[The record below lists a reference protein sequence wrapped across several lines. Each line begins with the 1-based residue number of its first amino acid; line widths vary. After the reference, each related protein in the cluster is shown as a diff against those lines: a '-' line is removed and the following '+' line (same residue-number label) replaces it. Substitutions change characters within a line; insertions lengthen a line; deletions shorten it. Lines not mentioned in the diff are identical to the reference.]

1 MKNSI
6 FLSHAVADRDLVD
19 RFVDFLNIA
28 FNINRTQIYCTS
40 LKGTKHIRTGNN
52 FIADIKEHIEDTEVV
67 LFFLTPNYLKSSF
80 CLSELG
86 AAWALG
92 KRIYPILIPPL
103 DYNSLDATPLKGV
116 TQFIKLKDEESIF
129 DIADDF
135 KEMKLIGEIGTGLLR
150 AKAMSFIQDMPG
162 LCKFEEN
169 QQIDKE
175 DYQKVLK
182 EIDEITNNNIEQEK
196 VIRNLNKKI
205 EELKSAKNSK
215 EVSEILLKGS
225 NDKETFENLTETVKE
240 LLSPLD
246 KLIVSSI
253 YCNMYYSG
261 EMSYW
266 VSQDDFARARELEAE
281 DYLIIDY
288 DDGEIVPNESHPKI
302 KKCIYALEDLKW
314 FLEEKCSPEFFTYF
328 EDTHERP
335 LSINN
340 KWFWEYI
347 FKTSIT
353 MS

>member
-1 MKNSI
+1 MKNLI

-28 FNINRTQIYCTS
+28 FKIDRSQIYCTS
-40 LKGTKHIRTGNN
+40 LKGTKRIRTGNN
-52 FIADIKEHIEDTEVV
+52 FITDIKEHIEDTEVV
-67 LFFLTPNYLKSSF
+67 LFFLTPNYLNSAF

-86 AAWALG
+86 AAWSLG

-135 KEMKLIGEIGTGLLR
+135 KEMNLISDIGTGLLR
-150 AKAMSFIQDMPG
+150 AKAISFIQDMPD
-162 LCKFEEN
+162 LCNFEES
-169 QQIDKE
+169 QHIDKE

-182 EIDEITNNNIEQEK
+182 EIEEITNNNIEQEK
-196 VIRNLNKKI
+196 MIRNLNKKI
-205 EELKSAKNSK
+205 EELKSATNST
-215 EVSEILLKGS
+215 EVSEILIRGS
-225 NDKETFENLTETVKE
+225 NDEETFENLTENVKE
-240 LLSPLD
+240 LFASLD
-246 KLIVSSI
+246 NLIVSSI
-253 YCNMYYSG
+253 YCNKYYSG

-266 VSQDDFARARELEAE
+266 VGQDDFARARELEAE
-281 DYLIIDY
+281 DFLIIDL
-288 DDGEIVPNESHPKI
+288 DEGEIVPNVSHPKI
-302 KKCIYALEDLKW
+302 KKCISALEELKW
-314 FLEEKCSPEFFTYF
+314 FLEEKCTPEFFTYF
-328 EDTHERP
+328 ENTYERP

-347 FKTSIT
+347 FKTNIT